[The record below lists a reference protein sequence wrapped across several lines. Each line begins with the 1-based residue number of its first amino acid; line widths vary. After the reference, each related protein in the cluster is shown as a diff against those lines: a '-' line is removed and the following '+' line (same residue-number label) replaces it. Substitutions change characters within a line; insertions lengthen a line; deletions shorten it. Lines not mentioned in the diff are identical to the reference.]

1 MAREERARL
10 TVDRAEAWALHKY
23 LRHPD
28 PDKREWSK
36 DVMVQIFRACL
47 DEKDAGVLEL
57 TEEDL
62 WQIDR
67 QLPQDEMVGA
77 IQLGYQL
84 LRRVMQLILSFYD
97 DGHSIKL
104 PDSVETVIQSA
115 LAHKEEPDAG
125 DSDASQDP
133 DGNAGGRPAEA
144 A

>member
-1 MAREERARL
+1 MAGETRARL
-10 TVDRAEAWALHKY
+10 KVDRAEAWALHKY

-77 IQLGYQL
+77 IQLGFQL
-84 LRRVMQLILSFYD
+84 LRRVMQLILTFYD
-97 DGHSIKL
+97 GETIRL
-104 PDSVETVIQSA
+104 PDSVETALENA
-115 LAHKEEPDAG
+115 LAHKEESDAR
-125 DSDASQDP
+125 DSDASEGP
-133 DGNAGGRPAEA
+133 DDNAGDRPVEA